1 MQLIARWVT
10 TLLMSMDER
19 RGVIKVAYY
28 MQFHIGQLL
37 NLTACISGSMERE
50 LKKKKKKREKRQN
63 HDKLDAVTYMK

>member
-1 MQLIARWVT
+1 MQLFARWVT

-37 NLTACISGSMERE
+37 NLTACISGSVEII
-50 LKKKKKKREKRQN
+50 KKQN
-63 HDKLDAVTYMK
+63 KNRRKDKIMTN